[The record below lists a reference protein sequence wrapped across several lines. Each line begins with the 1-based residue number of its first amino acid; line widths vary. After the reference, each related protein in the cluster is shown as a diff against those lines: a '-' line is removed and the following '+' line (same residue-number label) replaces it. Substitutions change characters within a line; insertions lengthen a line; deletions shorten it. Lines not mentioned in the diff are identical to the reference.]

1 MNSVI
6 DNIFTRRSV
15 RAFKEKHIS
24 KEDLETIAECA
35 IYAPSARNF
44 QMWQFTVVQNKEII
58 ERLAKA
64 VEKELDRPGYDFYK
78 PDALII
84 ATNDRE
90 CKYAIDDCACALQ
103 NMFLGAN
110 SLGIGSV
117 WINQLRDISDTDS
130 VRSIFREIGIPDN
143 QVAYGTVAL
152 GYSAEEE
159 KGKIEKK
166 DCIRYVY

>member
-15 RAFKEKHIS
+15 RAFKEQEIS
-24 KEDLETIAECA
+24 EDDLRLIAECA
-35 IYAPSARNF
+35 VYAPSARNF
-44 QMWQFTVVQNKEII
+44 QTWEFTVVQKKDVI

-103 NMFLGAN
+103 NMFLAAH

-117 WINQLRDISDTDS
+117 WINQLRDISDKES
-130 VRSIFREIGIPDN
+130 VRSVFRELGIPDS
-143 QVAYGTVAL
+143 QIAFGTAAL
-152 GYSAEEE
+152 GYSAEAE
-159 KGKIEKK
+159 KGKIEKRNS
-166 DCIRYVY
+166 IRMIL

>member
-15 RAFKEKHIS
+15 RAFIEKHIS

-44 QMWQFTVVQNKEII
+44 QMWEFTVVQIKEII

-152 GYSAEEE
+152 GYSAEKE
-159 KGKIEKK
+159 KGKVEKK